1 MQESDYSHQEIVR
14 SCLENLNSPHATLEL
29 QAQSFF
35 QAKRALLAMSVEA
48 RKGMLAQV
56 EELKVHAATIV
67 QVIQEKMQELD
78 ALYKEVQEVV
88 DEAAF
93 QRYLKKN
100 S

>member
-1 MQESDYSHQEIVR
+1 
-14 SCLENLNSPHATLEL
+14 
-29 QAQSFF
+29 
-35 QAKRALLAMSVEA
+35 MSVEA